1 MQFKHSNSNIWPFRD
16 CMSNF
21 ILSCFSFFV
30 WWIYIWLQTN
40 SAYEEFIWII
50 QQPSHNTVVTTSCY
64 LLRDILS
71 CGSLFGI
78 VHLLLRSPIRNRWK
92 IFIPGIGFVILAAF
106 LFFVVPSIDH
116 IRLYMEFIPMEII
129 SLDLLVILV
138 LQKNLKEAYSWSKE
152 NFQMNMVGTYCLTV
166 CNNFR
171 NTVSATG
178 FVFYSRAAIY
188 SPLNAL

>member
-1 MQFKHSNSNIWPFRD
+1 MKCSSNIATRIYGLFVIACQILFFTVLAFLYDEFTFGFRLIRH
-16 CMSNF
+16 MP
-21 ILSCFSFFV
+21 
-30 WWIYIWLQTN
+30 
-40 SAYEEFIWII
+40 YEEFIWII
-50 QQPSHNTVVTTSCY
+50 QHPSHNTVVTTSCY

-92 IFIPGIGFVILAAF
+92 IVIPGIGFVILAVF

-138 LQKNLKEAYSWSKE
+138 LQKNLKEAYS
-152 NFQMNMVGTYCLTV
+152 
-166 CNNFR
+166 
-171 NTVSATG
+171 
-178 FVFYSRAAIY
+178 
-188 SPLNAL
+188 